1 LTWTGVEPTSSIA
14 ELAGLCRSQ
23 LHADMESPVVVAH
36 SGSGMLL
43 LAIADVVDALHEV
56 YRTCDLRS
64 LHWLMR
70 IGGAVR

>member
-36 SGSGMLL
+36 SCSGMLL
-43 LAIADVVDALHEV
+43 PAIADVVDALHEV
-56 YRTCDLRS
+56 
-64 LHWLMR
+64 
-70 IGGAVR
+70 